1 MANLELLRNSG
12 YAYLVNITRGSR
24 KKYAGEF
31 AATGFELLPDRAENQ
46 QVEVRKITGPED
58 PDSVLVLCRSA
69 QRRLKEAAMIS
80 TAEQRFL
87 TDSGRLQA
95 RLAKGRLKREAII
108 ERTIGALL
116 KKHPKVAR
124 FYTLTHECGALRVER
139 NDAQLEAA
147 LELCGDYV
155 LKTDHSL
162 DGAALW
168 KLYMTLL
175 RAEEGFSSLQGALG
189 LPAPPGNSS

>member
-1 MANLELLRNSG
+1 MQRILARLALPGEGLKPVVILDAGFASAANLELLRNSG

-24 KKYAGEF
+24 KKYADEF

-46 QVEVRKITGPED
+46 QVEVRKITDPED
-58 PDSVLVLCRSA
+58 PASD
-69 QRRLKEAAMIS
+69 
-80 TAEQRFL
+80 
-87 TDSGRLQA
+87 D
-95 RLAKGRLKREAII
+95 
-108 ERTIGALL
+108 
-116 KKHPKVAR
+116 
-124 FYTLTHECGALRVER
+124 
-139 NDAQLEAA
+139 
-147 LELCGDYV
+147 V

-189 LPAPPGNSS
+189 CLPHPEIRHEMTTTL